1 MLARQL
7 KVVFM
12 GWFDGPGIA
21 DLNLLAP
28 LLSANEPGYPP
39 ALRERLKTFR
49 ILEQVGDQALR
60 RLLAAADWFGL
71 PGGTQLARD
80 GDNDRAIFLVVTGS
94 LGVFVESAEGPN
106 RLVATIPAGE
116 TVGEMS
122 LLTGE
127 SHSATLVALRDTELL
142 RIGPKAFDMLI
153 ARHPRVML
161 NLLKIVVRRLRETT
175 RGAQQR
181 ARPKTFAMVPLQRG
195 LTEVAAVRAMADALV
210 QMGAKA
216 AVLDLSASGETT
228 EWFNRFEAE
237 HDIVFYH
244 GDQPDSSWTSL
255 CLRQADRIM
264 LIARADET
272 LPLHPFERRF
282 FQRELTATP
291 ELLLVH
297 SKGPVHSGLPRH
309 IEFRSDLFG
318 THHHVRTGNIEDIR
332 RLARFV
338 AGSRV
343 NIVLAGGGARGFAHI
358 GVLKALHE
366 AGVPFDCVA
375 GTSMG
380 GIIAA
385 GIAMEWSLDELTE
398 RVREAF
404 VTNRPLSDY
413 TLPLIA
419 LFRGAKVSA
428 LLKKHFGDTRIE
440 DLPKP
445 YFCVSSDLTTGRD
458 YVHRSGPLWRA
469 LRASVAVP
477 GILPPIAE
485 GGHLL
490 VDGGVMNNLPVDIM
504 AADARGPIIAVDV
517 SGEIDLRCDDEHY
530 GERSIFSLIWQRMRG
545 TPSIIS
551 ILMRAGTVGSDSQRR
566 QVRALADFLIE
577 PPLDGIS
584 IRDWKGFERIIAQG
598 YAYAMLDIEKHGVPL
613 SDSWAAGPALSISR
627 VVHRPPALQ

>member
-1 MLARQL
+1 
-7 KVVFM
+7 M
-12 GWFDGPGIA
+12 GWFETPAVARSFEVSI
-21 DLNLLAP
+21 LAP
-28 LLSANEPGYPP
+28 LFSGNSSGFLSA
-39 ALRERLKTFR
+39 LQERLKTFR
-49 ILEQVGDQALR
+49 ILEEVGDPALR

-80 GDNDRAIFLVVTGS
+80 GENDRAVFLVVTGS
-94 LGVFVESAEGPN
+94 LGVFVDSGN
-106 RLVATIPAGE
+106 GSKRLVATIPAGE

-127 SHSATLVALRDTELL
+127 SHSAALVALRDTELL
-142 RIGPKAFDMLI
+142 RIGPQAFDGLI
-153 ARHPRVML
+153 TRYPRVMF

-195 LTEVAAVRAMADALV
+195 LTEVAAVRSMADALV
-210 QMGAKA
+210 KMGAKA
-216 AVLDLSASGETT
+216 AVLDYTSSGEST

-237 HDIVFYH
+237 HDIIFYH

-264 LIARADET
+264 LIAKADESV
-272 LPLHPFERRF
+272 PLHPFDRRY

-297 SKGPVHSGLPRH
+297 SHGQTRGGLPRH

-318 THHHVRTGNIEDIR
+318 THHHVRTGNIEDIK
-332 RLARFV
+332 RLARFI

-358 GVLKALHE
+358 GVLKALRE

-385 GIAMEWSLDELTE
+385 GIAMEWDLEELTE
-398 RVREAF
+398 RVRDSF
-404 VTNRPLSDY
+404 VANRPLSDF

-428 LLKKHFGDTRIE
+428 LLQKHFGDVRIE

-477 GILPPIAE
+477 GILPPVAE
-485 GGHLL
+485 DGHLL

-517 SGEIDLRCDDEHY
+517 SGEVDLRVDDDRY
-530 GERSIFSLIWQRMRG
+530 GERSIVSMIMQRMRG
-545 TPSIIS
+545 SPSIIS

-566 QVRALADFLIE
+566 SVRALADFLIE

-584 IRDWKGFERIIAQG
+584 IRDWKSFERIIAQG

-613 SDSWAAGPALSISR
+613 SDSWAAGPALSINRMGHGASL
-627 VVHRPPALQ
+627 PQ